1 MVFLSSTFPVLRE
14 DFRVE
19 PKDTRVAAGETAL
32 LECGPPRGSPEPIL
46 SWKKVRIKN
55 ILSCMLSIS
64 FDSKLLFYIQC
75 TFFMQDGI
83 TLDFEETR
91 TGNNNHLQHI
101 NGNNP
106 VTRMRIVD
114 GGNLLIN
121 DVRPLDEGRYQC
133 IAQNMVGSR
142 ESTSAKLT
150 VQGLY
155 SPIPI
160 SIFLHITYTIYI
172 SFLQNFVRFE
182 SISIEKK
189 TIKMFHV

>member
-1 MVFLSSTFPVLRE
+1 M
-14 DFRVE
+14 
-19 PKDTRVAAGETAL
+19 
-32 LECGPPRGSPEPIL
+32 
-46 SWKKVRIKN
+46 
-55 ILSCMLSIS
+55 
-64 FDSKLLFYIQC
+64 
-75 TFFMQDGI
+75 
-83 TLDFEETR
+83 DFEETR

-155 SPIPI
+155 PPIPI
-160 SIFLHITYTIYI
+160 S
-172 SFLQNFVRFE
+172 
-182 SISIEKK
+182 
-189 TIKMFHV
+189 M

>member
-1 MVFLSSTFPVLRE
+1 M
-14 DFRVE
+14 
-19 PKDTRVAAGETAL
+19 
-32 LECGPPRGSPEPIL
+32 
-46 SWKKVRIKN
+46 
-55 ILSCMLSIS
+55 
-64 FDSKLLFYIQC
+64 
-75 TFFMQDGI
+75 
-83 TLDFEETR
+83 DFEETR

-155 SPIPI
+155 PQS
-160 SIFLHITYTIYI
+160 SIFS
-172 SFLQNFVRFE
+172 SFLVIHIINFCECVRFNQ
-182 SISIEKK
+182 
-189 TIKMFHV
+189 FQ